1 MTAAAP
7 TTSGIDDLRAR
18 LAALQARFAEVG
30 THAARA
36 AAETAG
42 GGAPPSE
49 ELLAQLTATAAEFQA
64 LREDVLESVAS
75 LEVVLPK
82 PVDALLSLRDLVPV
96 VDALAVTLANAE
108 RHRRHEAGRAAALHV
123 IDRVQA
129 VVHHDDPGFA
139 PLVECQAMARTLHEE
154 IARSAATDTDVV
166 GWAERLRPFADLL
179 EMLEAE
185 SAVDD
190 ERFTQLADSVAAA
203 FGRPLATAAMRGRL
217 RLMDMWGPDM
227 APQTPQRSSRPE

>member
-1 MTAAAP
+1 MTAVAP
-7 TTSGIDDLRAR
+7 PTSAIDDLRAR
-18 LAALQARFAEVG
+18 IAALQARFAEVG
-30 THAARA
+30 TRAARA

-64 LREDVLESVAS
+64 LRDDVLESVAS

-82 PVDALLSLRDLVPV
+82 PVDALVSLRDLVPV
-96 VDALAVTLANAE
+96 VEALAVTLTNAE

-129 VVHHDDPGFA
+129 VVHHDDPAFA
-139 PLVECQAMARTLHEE
+139 PLAECQAMARAFHEE
-154 IARSAATDTDVV
+154 IARSGATDSDVV
-166 GWAERLRPFADLL
+166 AWAERLRPFADLL
-179 EMLEAE
+179 EMLE
-185 SAVDD
+185 SDSGVDD
-190 ERFTQLADSVAAA
+190 ERFTQLSDSVAAA

-217 RLMDMWGPDM
+217 GLL
-227 APQTPQRSSRPE
+227 